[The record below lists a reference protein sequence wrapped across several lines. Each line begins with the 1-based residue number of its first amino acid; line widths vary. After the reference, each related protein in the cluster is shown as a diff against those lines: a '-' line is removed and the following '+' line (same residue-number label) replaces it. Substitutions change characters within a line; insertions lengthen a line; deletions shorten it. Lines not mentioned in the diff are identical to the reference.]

1 MLVYVDGSA
10 LSRYLP
16 GAPGLP
22 EAAAWHEWADEHR
35 GDLVTTPLSLSEL
48 RRAADLLGPE
58 ARERAREVELEIPH
72 LRFSDQTLKVAAMA
86 ASVLGPFAAL
96 HIGTAVAHPDI
107 GAIATYDP
115 LVARVA
121 ALYQLSVISP
131 GRPIHWW
138 LG

>member
-10 LSRYLP
+10 LSRYMS
-16 GAPGLP
+16 GVPGLP
-22 EAAAWHEWADEHR
+22 EAAAWQEWADEHR
-35 GDLVTTPLSLSEL
+35 GDLVTTPLSVTEL
-48 RRAADLLGPE
+48 RRVADLLGPE
-58 ARERAREVELEIPH
+58 ARERARQVELEMPQV
-72 LRFSDQTLKVAAMA
+72 RFSDQTLKVAAIA

-96 HIGTAVAHPDI
+96 HVGAAVAHPQV

-115 LVARVA
+115 LVARVS
-121 ALYQLSVISP
+121 ALYKLSVISP

>member
-16 GAPGLP
+16 GDPGFP

-35 GDLVTTPLSLSEL
+35 GDLVTTPLSLTEL
-48 RRAADLLGPE
+48 RRAADVLGAE
-58 ARERAREVELEIPH
+58 ARECARAVELEVPR

-86 ASVLGPFAAL
+86 SSVLGPFAAL
-96 HIGTAVAHPDI
+96 HVGTAVSHPDVE
-107 GAIATYDP
+107 AIATYDP

-121 ALYQLSVISP
+121 AIYKLVVISP
-131 GRPIHWW
+131 GRPANWW